1 MKRAWVKGMLSAL
14 GLSLLGTGPAYAELV
29 DRVAAVVNSDIVAL
43 SEVEQRVGPE
53 LAKATAER
61 DPKKRAQLRADLMKR
76 ALDVLIGEKLLE
88 AQIKELNIEV
98 TDQDLEAGMEDVRR
112 QNNLDQAQF
121 EQLLRES
128 GYTMPTYRDFMRKH
142 LARLKLI
149 NLKVRSKV
157 KVSDE
162 ELKAEYAKY
171 SRLEGEDPEV
181 HARHIVV
188 QVTAKATPEEVEK
201 ARAKAAVL
209 VLEARKPGVDF
220 AELAKKKSEG
230 PSAPD
235 GGDLGYFRRGVMMPE
250 FERTA
255 FGLKTGEVSEPVRTK
270 FGWHVIKVEDRR
282 TVAVKSFDEV
292 KEQLKDSL
300 LKNQLERYTE
310 QYVQELRQAAAVET
324 KI

>member
-1 MKRAWVKGMLSAL
+1 MKRLLVLMAL
-14 GLSLLGTGPAYAELV
+14 GFPWGVRAEMV

-43 SEVEQRVGPE
+43 SEIEQRVAPE
-53 LAKATAER
+53 MARINSER
-61 DPKKRAQLRADLMKR
+61 DPKKRAAQRTELQKK

-98 TDQDLEAGMEDVRR
+98 TEQDIDAGMEDVRR
-112 QNNLDQAQF
+112 QNNLEQAQF
-121 EQLLRES
+121 EQLLRQE
-128 GYTMPTYRDFMRKH
+128 GYTLPAYRDFMRKH

-171 SRLEGEDPEV
+171 SRMEGEESEV
-181 HARHIVV
+181 HARHIVMTV
-188 QVTAKATPEEVEK
+188 GPKATTDEIEK
-201 ARAKAAVL
+201 ARLRAVAIAA
-209 VLEARKPGVDF
+209 EARKANVDF
-220 AELAKKKSEG
+220 AELAKAKSEG
-230 PSAPD
+230 PSKSD
-235 GGDLGYFRRGVMMPE
+235 GGDLGYFRRGVMIPE
-250 FERTA
+250 FERTS
-255 FGLKTGEVSEPVRTK
+255 FGMKVGEVSDPVRTK

-282 TVAVKSFDEV
+282 SIPAKPFEEV

-300 LKNQLERYTE
+300 LKSQLERYTD
-310 QYVQELRQAAAVET
+310 QYVQELRQSAVVET

>member
-1 MKRAWVKGMLSAL
+1 MKRLGWFFLGVAAL
-14 GLSLLGTGPAYAELV
+14 PLAARAELV
-29 DRVAAVVNSDIVAL
+29 DRVAAVVNNEVVAL
-43 SEVEQRVGPE
+43 SEVEQRAAPE
-53 LAKATAER
+53 LAKVAAER
-61 DPKKRAQLRADLMKR
+61 DPKKRATQRAELMKR

-98 TDQDLEAGMEDVRR
+98 TDQDVEAGMEDVRR
-112 QNNLDQAQF
+112 QNNLEQEQF
-121 EQLLRES
+121 EQLLRQE
-128 GYTMPTYRDFMRKH
+128 GYTMASYKDFMRKH

-171 SRLEGEDPEV
+171 SRMEGDDPEV

-188 QVTAKATPEEVEK
+188 QVQAKASPEEVEK
-201 ARAKAAVL
+201 ARLKAAALAV
-209 VLEARKPGVDF
+209 EARKPGVEF

-235 GGDLGYFRRGVMMPE
+235 GGDLGYFRRGVMIPE

-255 FGLKTGEVSEPVRTK
+255 FNMKVGEVSEPVRTK

-282 TVAVKSFDEV
+282 SVAVKGFEDV

-310 QYVQELRQAAAVET
+310 QYVQELRAGAMVET